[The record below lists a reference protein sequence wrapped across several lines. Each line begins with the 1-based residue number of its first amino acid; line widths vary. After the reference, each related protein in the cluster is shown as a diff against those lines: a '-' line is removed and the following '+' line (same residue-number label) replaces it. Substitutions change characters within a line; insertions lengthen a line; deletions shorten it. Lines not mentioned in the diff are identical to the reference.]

1 LKKKKKKVDFGDD
14 KTRKFW
20 KIFSKVNGITPKN
33 SNVGGTR
40 YEQKLL

>member
-1 LKKKKKKVDFGDD
+1 MTKLENFG
-14 KTRKFW
+14 KF
-20 KIFSKVNGITPKN
+20 FSKVNGVTPKN

>member
-1 LKKKKKKVDFGDD
+1 MGRKLTLEMTKLENFG
-14 KTRKFW
+14 K
-20 KIFSKVNGITPKN
+20 FSKVNSVTPKN